1 MIIYIGVKFKNMQ
14 VNLLHSSLHTST
26 LSVCVEAQ
34 FFFQASFILYQK
46 KKKPDLCYYRGGGG
60 GNPA

>member
-46 KKKPDLCYYRGGGG
+46 KNNPIYVITEGGGG